1 MGGLEAAVE
10 PGIDPNEG
18 VRVGAAGACCRWCW
32 GVEGAEEARP
42 TPPLP
47 VEAGAGDCPTEGCR
61 VGGRS
66 AAAAAGEEG
75 GGAVVRA
82 TGEAAVVLLLLPMDV
97 GRLPLPP
104 PLPPRCTPPAPAPTL
119 PARPSSMG
127 LRRSREAGRTGRWS
141 RRRALQCTAPSS
153 HSGTGPSGSR
163 ASSQLNPKAGSFTLN
178 RRWYCWPPDPR
189 LNRGKVASNCFS
201 VTLPPVLLL
210 ICSFGFVR
218 MG

>member
-10 PGIDPNEG
+10 LGVDPNEG
-18 VRVGAAGACCRWCW
+18 VRVGAEGACCRWCW

-66 AAAAAGEEG
+66 AAAGGEG

-104 PLPPRCTPPAPAPTL
+104 TLPPRCTPPAPAPTL
-119 PARPSSMG
+119 PTRPSSMG
-127 LRRSREAGRTGRWS
+127 LRRSREAGRTGR
-141 RRRALQCTAPSS
+141 
-153 HSGTGPSGSR
+153 
-163 ASSQLNPKAGSFTLN
+163 
-178 RRWYCWPPDPR
+178 
-189 LNRGKVASNCFS
+189 
-201 VTLPPVLLL
+201 
-210 ICSFGFVR
+210 
-218 MG
+218 